1 MGCNHSVILNSYHWL
16 AGYVRYQSQYQTMR
30 HSCKRLVPS
39 LLVGLSLSLVSR
51 TGSTADTSPL
61 PTGSLTV
68 DSVVARIGGLT
79 IPYSELQA
87 STEVKLAQMQR
98 QYDSQLRQ
106 LTLSNFRAQEE
117 YQRTELNKL
126 VDNRVLALEAAAKK
140 TSQDALLN
148 TAKAPE
154 VSDAD
159 VHSFYEPQRIQI
171 GQPFETAEPQIRLYL
186 QKQAAERSKRQYLD
200 SLRAKYRA
208 SIQLE
213 PKREEIPAVG
223 PQRGPLDAKV
233 TIVEFSDFQCPFCG
247 RLAPILKQV
256 LAAYPT
262 QVRLVYRNMP
272 LSSLHPDALN
282 AAEAAVCAESQ
293 GKFWEM
299 HDLLFAEQNS
309 LSIDALKE
317 KAKRVGLDTKQFDA
331 CLDSGNSRDAVN
343 ADAEAGAELGLAATP
358 SSFVNGRFVNG
369 AATFERWS
377 AIINDELHRVALTAR
392 Q

>member
-1 MGCNHSVILNSYHWL
+1 
-16 AGYVRYQSQYQTMR
+16 MR
-30 HSCKRLVPS
+30 HSFGRLIAGLFVGS
-39 LLVGLSLSLVSR
+39 IFFLVAVVGF
-51 TGSTADTSPL
+51 GAEIA
-61 PTGSLTV
+61 
-68 DSVVARIGGLT
+68 DSVVAHVGGLT

-87 STEVKLAQMQR
+87 STEVKLTQMRR

-106 LTLSNFRAQEE
+106 LTLSNARAQED
-117 YQRTELNKL
+117 YQRTELNRI

-140 TSQDALLN
+140 TSQDTLLGA
-148 TAKAPE
+148 AKAPE
-154 VSDAD
+154 ISDAD
-159 VHSFYEPQRIQI
+159 VHAFYDSQRVQI
-171 GQPFETAEPQIRLYL
+171 GQPFETVETQIRQFL
-186 QKQAAERSKRQYLD
+186 QSQTAERSKRQYLD

-208 SIQLE
+208 SIQME
-213 PKREEIPAVG
+213 PRREQIPDVG
-223 PQRGPLDAKV
+223 PQRGPVDAKV

-247 RLAPILKQV
+247 RLAPVLKQV

-272 LSSLHPDALN
+272 LSSLHPDAAK

-309 LSIDALKE
+309 LSVDALKE
-317 KAKRVGLDTKQFDA
+317 KAKRIGLDTKQFDG
-331 CLDSGNSRDAVN
+331 CLDSGKSRDAVN
-343 ADAEAGAELGLAATP
+343 ADAEAGADLGLAATP

-377 AIINDELHRVALTAR
+377 AIINDELGRGALKAR